1 LRVKCSVNHIVI
13 GLLALGLA
21 GQLAC
26 SRPSAQTAT
35 SPSVDSAAGV
45 NWSVRG
51 AEMKQRMA
59 DLELKQRY
67 WIEERIPSELG
78 QARMQDILADSAG
91 FAAYRELD
99 DRLAA
104 IVNGQRQVYF
114 EFTRLQTRL
123 DSLSHN
129 EAERER
135 IVHRLGELSH
145 QDKQLYDNYIVWES
159 AMIAFLQRW
168 KLPRTPAKAPR
179 S

>member
-1 LRVKCSVNHIVI
+1 MRVKCFVNWMAIS
-13 GLLALGLA
+13 LLALGLV
-21 GQLAC
+21 GQWAC

-35 SPSVDSAAGV
+35 TPTIDSTAGV
-45 NWSVRG
+45 SWSARG
-51 AEMKQRMA
+51 AEMQQRMA
-59 DLELKQRY
+59 DLDLKQRY
-67 WIEERIPSELG
+67 WIDERIPAELG

-114 EFTRLQTRL
+114 EFTRLHTRL
-123 DSLSHN
+123 DSLTTN
-129 EAERER
+129 GAERER
-135 IVHRLGELSH
+135 VAHRLGELSH
-145 QDKQLYDNYIVWES
+145 QDKQLYDSYIVWES